1 MGEQQKMTLA
11 EEVVKLL
18 EENELTVTTAE
29 SCTCLLYTSDR
40 WHYESGA

>member
-18 EENELTVTTAE
+18 EEDELTVTTAE
-29 SCTCLLYTSDR
+29 SCTGGLVAALR
-40 WHYESGA
+40 G